1 MRSLARTEELMPA
14 NLQRLARRLHA
25 KESSAVT
32 DTMSK
37 WHAAE
42 STLTPI
48 IGREAFV
55 ALYRRSLHLASADY
69 PWLTAAEVEAG
80 TPAAL
85 FACLGKALSGQPLAV
100 AVVANDAVFACF
112 VEQLT
117 HLLGKALTERL
128 LAPAIARKGDF
139 RTAD

>member
-1 MRSLARTEELMPA
+1 MPA
-14 NLQRLARRLHA
+14 NPLRFIRRLPA
-25 KESSAVT
+25 KESNAVT

-42 STLTPI
+42 SALTPI

-55 ALYRRSLHLASADY
+55 AIYRRSLHLAISDY
-69 PWLTAAEVEAG
+69 AWLATAEAEAG
-80 TPAAL
+80 AHADL
-85 FACLGKALSGQPLAV
+85 FDRLHTLLSLQPLAV
-100 AVVANDAVFACF
+100 AVAANDAVFARF

-128 LAPAIARKGDF
+128 LASAPAGGGES
-139 RTAD
+139 TPAD